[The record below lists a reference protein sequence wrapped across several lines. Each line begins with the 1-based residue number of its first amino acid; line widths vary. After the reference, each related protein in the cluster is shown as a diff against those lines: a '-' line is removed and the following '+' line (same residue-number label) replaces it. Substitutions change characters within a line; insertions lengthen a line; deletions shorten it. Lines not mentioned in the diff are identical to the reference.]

1 MGHGCRCNQGWVYK
15 TKGTGVTKGARVG
28 LEKYGCGVRW
38 VYRPKGAT
46 GTYISV
52 SLG

>member
-15 TKGTGVTKGARVG
+15 TKGARVG
-28 LEKYGCGVRW
+28 LENYGCGVRW